1 MVFSSP
7 IFLFIFLPFVWIFHA
22 VLPERFRKAFLL
34 FASLVFYMYGEGFFV
49 MLMFAT
55 ILAAHVSIVLIRRFE
70 QHRKPIAVLGSIAS
84 LSVLLI
90 FKHMNF
96 FTTQLSHLFA
106 LFSSVKITPT
116 NFHLPL
122 GVSFFTFQ
130 AVSCIIDFYRKPT
143 EEKPKLIDTALYIA
157 FFPQLVAGP
166 IVRYDNF
173 IPQLKYRAVH
183 YAAFLYGLKRFAYG
197 FAKKVLISNNLA
209 PVVDK
214 IYSMDTATMGI
225 DVAWAASVVFMV
237 ELYFDFSGY
246 SDMAIG
252 LARMFGI
259 KIPENFNYPFTAT
272 SLGNMWRKWHISLST
287 WFRDYIYIP
296 LGGSRKGDFR
306 AIVNLWLSFLA
317 CGLWHGAAWNFIFL
331 GALSAFLITIE
342 RLFKKYCSY
351 RNTVLAHLYAKLIAL
366 PLFFISVRV
375 DTVSYYFGVVKAMF
389 IPNLSATVSMVQIFD
404 LKSFIVFVVGLIF
417 SFPVY
422 RVITVRFGKSN
433 IFKWLEAA
441 FLLVLFGAALSS
453 STMVFSDP
461 FFYFR
466 F

>member
-7 IFLFIFLPFVWIFHA
+7 IFLFIFLPFVWILHA
-22 VLPERFRKAFLL
+22 MLPERFRKAFLL
-34 FASLVFYMYGEGFFV
+34 FASLMFYIYGEGMFV
-49 MLMFAT
+49 MLMLAT
-55 ILAAHVSIVLIRRFE
+55 ILTAHFTIVLLYKVKSS
-70 QHRKPIAVLGSIAS
+70 RKTIAVLGSALS
-84 LSVLLI
+84 LAFLLV

-96 FTTQLSHLFA
+96 FTTQLSNLFA
-106 LFSSVKITPT
+106 LFSSIKITPT

-130 AVSCIIDFYRKPT
+130 AVSCIIDFYRNP
-143 EEKPKLIDTALYIA
+143 EEKEPKFIDTALYIA

-197 FAKKVLISNNLA
+197 FAKKVLISNNLS
-209 PVVDK
+209 PVVEK
-214 IYSMDTATMGI
+214 IYSMDTSTMGI
-225 DVAWAASVVFMV
+225 DVAWAATFVFMV

-259 KIPENFNYPFTAT
+259 KIPENFTYPFTAT
-272 SLGNMWRKWHISLST
+272 SIGNMWRKWHISLST

-296 LGGSRKGDFR
+296 LGGSRKGEFR
-306 AIVNLWLSFLA
+306 AIVNIWISFLA

-331 GALSAFLITIE
+331 GAVSAFFITIE
-342 RLFKKYCSY
+342 RIFKKLCPY
-351 RNTVLAHLYAKLIAL
+351 RNNVLAHLYTKMVAF
-366 PLFFISVRV
+366 PLFFISVKV
-375 DTVSYYFGVVKAMF
+375 DSVSYYFGVVKAMF
-389 IPNLSATVSMVQIFD
+389 VPNETAVSVMQIFD
-404 LKSFIVFVVGLIF
+404 AKSFAAFVVGFIF
-417 SFPVY
+417 GFPIY
-422 RVITVRFGKSN
+422 GRITAKFGKSN
-433 IFKWLEAA
+433 VFKWLEAA
-441 FLLVLFGAALSS
+441 FLLALFCAALSS

>member
-7 IFLFIFLPFVWIFHA
+7 IFLFIFLPAVWILHA
-22 VLPERFRKAFLL
+22 LLPEKLRKFFLL
-34 FASLVFYMYGEGFFV
+34 FASLVFYIYGEGFFV
-49 MLMFAT
+49 MLMLVT
-55 ILAAHVSIVLIRRFE
+55 IFAAHVSIVSIRRFE
-70 QHRKPIAVLGSIAS
+70 RHRTAIAVWGSIAS

-96 FTTQLSHLFA
+96 FTTQLAHLFA

-143 EEKPKLIDTALYIA
+143 AEKPKFIDTALYIA

-197 FAKKVLISNNLA
+197 FAKKVLISNTLA

-214 IYSMDTATMGI
+214 IYSMDTSTMGV
-225 DVAWAASVVFMV
+225 DVAWAATFVFMV

-272 SLGNMWRKWHISLST
+272 SIGNMWRKWHISLST

-296 LGGSRKGDFR
+296 CGGSRKGEVR
-306 AIVNLWLSFLA
+306 AIINIWLSFLA

-331 GALSAFLITIE
+331 GALSAFFITIE
-342 RLFKKYCSY
+342 RIFKKCCSY
-351 RNTVLAHLYAKLIAL
+351 RNTVLAHLYAKLVAF
-366 PLFFISVRV
+366 PLFFISVKV
-375 DTVSYYFGVVKAMF
+375 DSVRYYFGVVKAMF
-389 IPNLSATVSMVQIFD
+389 IPNASTVSVMQIFD
-404 LKSFIVFVVGLIF
+404 AKSFAAFVIGFIF
-417 SFPVY
+417 GFPVY
-422 RVITVRFGKSN
+422 VLITEKFGKSN
-433 IFKWLEAA
+433 VFKWLEAA

-453 STMVFSDP
+453 TTMVFSDP